1 MRVGI
6 RLIEY
11 YLPSSCLYNICIFY
25 CHTVQMKIFCKGHA
39 FIANLQVFL
48 FRTLRM
54 EKQSVCIEILT
65 PIAIKNYYCTLTA
78 LYFWWLWQNVQ
89 LCSFFTENAMR
100 LFEQNM
106 SCDAQAM
113 TKETTNSKRK
123 PLTGEGD
130 VSRRSENM
138 AYWFVFSA
146 NNALCVAQLK
156 YFV

>member
-1 MRVGI
+1 MRDIIYSHFEMRVGI

-65 PIAIKNYYCTLTA
+65 PIAIKKLLLHANC
-78 LYFWWLWQNVQ
+78 
-89 LCSFFTENAMR
+89 
-100 LFEQNM
+100 
-106 SCDAQAM
+106 
-113 TKETTNSKRK
+113 
-123 PLTGEGD
+123 
-130 VSRRSENM
+130 
-138 AYWFVFSA
+138 FVFLMVMAKRAVVQFFYGKCYEAFWAEHELWCASNDER
-146 NNALCVAQLK
+146 NNQFKKKAVDRRGGCEQKEWK
-156 YFV
+156 YGILTCFFSK